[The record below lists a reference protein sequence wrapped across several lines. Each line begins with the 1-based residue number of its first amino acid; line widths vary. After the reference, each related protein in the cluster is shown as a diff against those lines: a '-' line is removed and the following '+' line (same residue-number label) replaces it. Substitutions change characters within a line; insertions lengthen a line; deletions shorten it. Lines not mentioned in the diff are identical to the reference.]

1 MKFAAIDIGSNAI
14 RLLIE
19 NVYETPKGPV
29 FHKDSMI
36 RIPVRLGEDSF
47 LDGLISEE
55 KIEMLEKTMIAMKH
69 IIDIHMVTAF
79 KVCAT
84 SAMRD
89 ASNSELIIERV
100 KELTGMTIKIISGDA
115 EGKTIMELPLE
126 QLGMEP
132 NDYYLYIDVGGGST
146 ELALLG
152 QGKLIANRSFNIGT
166 LRMLNDQ
173 VTDTDWKEMMEW
185 IKANKNHNFELS
197 AIGVGGNINHIMKN
211 YGKTG
216 KLYLTISILK
226 RVMMYMDELSMGE
239 RVRDLGLKPDRADVI
254 VPALKIYI
262 NVMKWAGIEKIYVPK
277 QGLSDGLITE
287 LYHEWKNR
295 IAEASDV
302 LNNGSRQLI

>member
-19 NVYETPKGPV
+19 NVYETQKGPV

-36 RIPVRLGEDSF
+36 RIPVRLGEDAF
-47 LDGLISEE
+47 LDGIISEE
-55 KIEMLEKTMIAMKH
+55 KVEMVIKTMIAMKH
-69 IIDIHMVTAF
+69 IIDIH
-79 KVCAT
+79 KVIDYKVVAT
-84 SAMRD
+84 SAMRE
-89 ASNSELIIERV
+89 AKNSPEIINQV
-100 KELTGMTIKIISGDA
+100 KLATGMEIQVISGDS

-126 QLGMEP
+126 QSGMEP

-166 LRMLNDQ
+166 LRILNDQ
-173 VTDTDWKEMMEW
+173 VTENDWREIPEW
-185 IKANKNHNFELS
+185 LKKHKNFNFELS
-197 AIGVGGNINHIMKN
+197 AIGVGGNINHIMKH
-211 YGKTG
+211 YGKSG
-216 KLYLTISILK
+216 KIYLSISILK

-262 NVMKWAGIEKIYVPK
+262 NVMKWAGIEKIFVPN

-287 LYHEWKNR
+287 LYHNWKSKVS
-295 IAEASDV
+295 EAGV
-302 LNNGSRQLI
+302 EK